1 VGNGCIVFHISTS
14 ILDDRERLN
23 YFQAKVP
30 VIMKAIG
37 FSFNDF
43 DFVIDTF

>member
-1 VGNGCIVFHISTS
+1 MWETVFHISTS
-14 ILDDRERLN
+14 IVDDRERLN